1 MNGLNDLTAGFIR
14 RLAVAV
20 WIDRITDQAAREA
33 LRAYASALVESE
45 RVPAASVHEAI
56 LAEYRHRR
64 DGKALCG

>member
-1 MNGLNDLTAGFIR
+1 MNGLNEITAGFIR

-45 RVPAASVHEAI
+45 RLSAKSVHEAI

-64 DGKALCG
+64 DGQELCS